1 MSIRQLTVFM
11 ENRQGALSEVAGTLA
26 SRGINLRALSMAD
39 TKEFGV
45 LRLIVNDAAAG
56 LNVLRDNGYI
66 VNVTPVTGVKIS
78 DEPGRLAA
86 ALSLLDEKKINI
98 EYLYTLLERTEKHA
112 YVVMRVADNDGAQTV
127 LTGAGFELVEES
139 DLQKL

>member
-11 ENRQGALSEVAGTLA
+11 ENRQGALAEITSTLA
-26 SRGINLRALSMAD
+26 SHKINLRALSMAD

-45 LRLIVNDAAAG
+45 LRLIVNDASAG
-56 LNVLRDNGYI
+56 LNILRDGGYI

-86 ALSLLDEKKINI
+86 ALAVLDEKKINI

-112 YVVMRVADNDGAQTV
+112 YVVMRVQDNDGAAKV
-127 LTGAGFELVEES
+127 LTDAGFELVEES